1 MRWVLIRN
9 PWTRAKNGIRRLNVW
24 HRSSRVAR
32 RLGAERTA
40 VRLLERALEAQP
52 DRGDL
57 HLDAARYCLKMGQL
71 EKAAWHCRRANLL
84 IDENF
89 IQWLERACRED
100 DGAVIGDRFA
110 ALGALGNWYFQT
122 GDFEKAIEYYSRAL
136 SGGRI
141 DATVLNNKGLCL
153 LHLDRDQEALSLF
166 QQALAQRTTPEILVN
181 TGLALNRL
189 RRYPEALSCYEKAQ
203 RKNHSSLELLINK
216 GYALF
221 HLKRYDEAVVCFEMA
236 QAVTP
241 QDTVVLNNL
250 AACYLKLGRFEAAAA
265 CYRTALESAPHDAAL
280 HNNYGLCLERQRQ
293 YAEALNHYER
303 ALELDDK
310 ERETFLANKAQCLV
324 RLGRHEEANAIC
336 DRLLQEAPENR
347 LYWGLKADVLAAA
360 GAEDQAIDFYNRA
373 LGLTG

>member
-1 MRWVLIRN
+1 MRWVLVRN
-9 PWTRAKNGIRRLNVW
+9 PWTRAKKGIRRFNVW
-24 HRSSRVAR
+24 HQSSRALR

-40 VRLLERALEAQP
+40 AHLLERALEAQP

-57 HLDAARYCLKMGQL
+57 HLDAARYCLKSGQL

-100 DGAVIGDRFA
+100 DGAVIGDRLA
-110 ALGALGNWYFQT
+110 ALGALGNWYFHT
-122 GDFEKAIEYYSRAL
+122 GDFDKAVDFYSRAL

-153 LHLDRDQEALSLF
+153 LQLGRNQEALPLF
-166 QQALAQRTTPEILVN
+166 QQALAQKATPEILVN
-181 TGLALNRL
+181 CGLALNRL
-189 RRYPEALSCYEKAQ
+189 KHYAEALSCYERAQ
-203 RKNHSSLELLINK
+203 RKNHSSVELLINK

-221 HLKRYDEAVVCFEMA
+221 HLRRYDEAVLCFELT
-236 QAVTP
+236 QAITP

-250 AACYLKLGRFEAAAA
+250 AACYLKVGRFDAAASS
-265 CYRTALESAPHDAAL
+265 YRTALESAPHDAAL
-280 HNNYGLCLERQRQ
+280 HNNYGLCLERQQQ

-303 ALELDDK
+303 ALVLDEK

-324 RLGRHEEANAIC
+324 RLGRHEEAAVIC
-336 DRLLQEAPENR
+336 ESLLQGAPENR
-347 LYWGLKADVLAAA
+347 LYWGLKGDVLAAA
-360 GAEDQAIDFYNRA
+360 GAADEAVDYYNRA